1 MVSIPILLFILKL
14 ARERIVGWYHSGPKL
29 CTNDIKIN
37 ELFRKYTPN
46 SVLVVVDVKTNES
59 DGIPT
64 EAYIAVEEVHDVRF
78 FFLLLFTYL
87 GFYCVNAAFR
97 MELRLRKP
105 LIISSQKSVLK
116 KQRKLAWNTC

>member
-1 MVSIPILLFILKL
+1 MVRFFSYPKLFKL

-29 CTNDIKIN
+29 YTNDIKIN

-64 EAYIAVEEVHDVRF
+64 EAYIAVEEVHDVSICIP
-78 FFLLLFTYL
+78 T
-87 GFYCVNAAFR
+87 GN
-97 MELRLRKP
+97 
-105 LIISSQKSVLK
+105 Q
-116 KQRKLAWNTC
+116 